1 MNKYVVS
8 YDLNKE
14 GQNYSELIKLL
25 KSFPV
30 YIHIQKSYWFIK
42 SNQQLKTISE
52 QIDSILDSNDEYL
65 ILEFDSY
72 PMGKVSDEVYPDLKR
87 FLN

>member
-25 KSFPV
+25 KSFPD

-72 PMGKVSDEVYPDLKR
+72 PVGKVSDEVYSDLKR
-87 FLN
+87 FLS